1 MDSRTQI
8 IAEVGVAAHVDPR
21 TVRRFLRG
29 EPVREMHREV
39 LARECK
45 KRGLSVAAEKKKR

>member
-1 MDSRTQI
+1 MDSKSKL
-8 IAEVGVAAHVDPR
+8 IAEVGVVAHVDPR

-45 KRGLSVAAEKKKR
+45 RRGLEVQRKKK